1 VRDIIISMVLLG
13 MFPACY
19 RRPFIGLLVFSW
31 LAYMRVQDLTWGF
44 ARGMRWSYYVAI
56 ITFVGF
62 LNSREKKRLF
72 LPDVRCYLMLL
83 LLAFVGIGVALSKN
97 PDPVQLNR
105 LVEFAKIIGIAL
117 FTTAVVQTREH
128 LRVLIWVI
136 ACSFAFYG
144 VKSGVW
150 GVLTGGATAIKQ
162 GPGGMLADNNDF
174 SLAMAMAVPILVHV
188 GLSERREILRKA
200 FLYSVPLTIITVAL
214 THSRGGFLALAG
226 GSGVLIWHS
235 RSRISAGLL
244 AFFVAILAV
253 IVAPTEYKER
263 ISSIGD
269 YESDGSAQA
278 RFRSWA
284 VAVRMAS
291 ANPMFGV
298 GLNKFRANYL
308 RYEPNPTGAQIDG
321 KGVYVAHNSYLQ
333 IWAEVG
339 TPAFAI
345 YLTLILLSFVTV
357 WRTRAKARR
366 RFYSSWVLNYC
377 TMFEASLL
385 TFCIG
390 AVFLNRAHFD
400 LFYHF
405 IAIVLVFGY
414 IANEELGDEG
424 AYPLRASGVRGDIR
438 FTRRPG
444 FGHRMRG
451 GGFRNTPLQPAQSGR
466 SM

>member
-1 VRDIIISMVLLG
+1 MRDIIISMILLG

-19 RRPFIGLLVFSW
+19 RRPFIGLLMFSW

-44 ARGMRWSYYVAI
+44 ARGLRWSYYVAI

-62 LNSREKKRLF
+62 INSREKKRAF
-72 LPDVRCYLMLL
+72 LPDVRCYMMLA
-83 LLAFVGIGVALSKN
+83 LLACVAIGVALSKN
-97 PDPVQLNR
+97 PDPYQFNR
-105 LVEFAKIIGIAL
+105 LLEYAKIIGIAL
-117 FTTAVVQTREH
+117 FTTSVVQTREH

-174 SLAMAMAVPILVHV
+174 SLAMAMSVPILIHV
-188 GLSERREILRKA
+188 GLSEKREILRKA
-200 FLYSVPLTIITVAL
+200 FLYSVPLTVITVGL
-214 THSRGGFLALAG
+214 THSRGGFLSLAG
-226 GSGVLIWHS
+226 GCGVLIWHS
-235 RSRISAGLL
+235 RSRVAAGFL
-244 AFFVAILAV
+244 AFFAAVLAV
-253 IVAPTEYKER
+253 ILAPAEYKER

-269 YESDGSAQA
+269 YEEDGSAQA

-284 VAVRMAS
+284 VAVRMA
-291 ANPMFGV
+291 ADNPIFGV

-308 RYEPNPTGAQIDG
+308 RYEPNPTPDQLEGRA
-321 KGVYVAHNSYLQ
+321 VYVAHNSYLQ
-333 IWAEVG
+333 VWAEVG
-339 TPAFAI
+339 TIAFAI
-345 YLTLILLSFVTV
+345 YLALILLSFITI

-366 RFYSSWVLNYC
+366 RFHSSWVLNYC

-414 IANEELGDEG
+414 IADEELGDES
-424 AYPLRASGVRGDIR
+424 AYPWRPSGVRGDIR
-438 FTRRPG
+438 LSRRPG

-451 GGFRNTPLQPAQSGR
+451 HGFRNTPLLPAPGGR
-466 SM
+466 ST